1 MTDLPLIWLLP
12 IVTFALVI
20 GFALWSRKRTKET
33 HHDTKRE
40 KSSLATDG
48 PGPNP
53 VGPDRKV

>member
-1 MTDLPLIWLLP
+1 MDFNTLVWLLP

-20 GFALWSRKRTKET
+20 GFVLWSKRRTENIDHDRKA
-33 HHDTKRE
+33 E

-53 VGPDRKV
+53 VGPNR